1 MEIIKS
7 RFLSTRST
15 FKKWIVSES
24 SFLFRFKI
32 ILSQRRP
39 DQFAKWLDL
48 LQIRLLNGKLISVHR
63 LWISACVP
71 NLSWSAAKIVH
82 YDFWTFEME
91 RPFSLFCICQARWFN
106 AFSYVELD
114 FFKTFF
120 LFEFEFSIFLYIIS
134 EHKQWFGWCC
144 HWMRTNSCMEFIRRI
159 NSHHSD
165 MSWSVPEHIDHK
177 ANSFLL
183 PRHWSWNSV
192 YYVVKWMCLLLQ
204 QKPWVLVRDSFGFLM
219 NRFDSIPLFFFQGS
233 HWTAAIQ

>member
-1 MEIIKS
+1 MNFCLCAKFVLICSKDCTL
-7 RFLSTRST
+7 RFLDIRNGTAIFPILHMPSPVIQCVFVR
-15 FKKWIVSES
+15 WI
-24 SFLFRFKI
+24 RFFSNI
-32 ILSQRRP
+32 FPL
-39 DQFAKWLDL
+39 W
-48 LQIRLLNGKLISVHR
+48 IRL
-63 LWISACVP
+63 
-71 NLSWSAAKIVH
+71 
-82 YDFWTFEME
+82 
-91 RPFSLFCICQARWFN
+91 FN
-106 AFSYVELD
+106 YC
-114 FFKTFF
+114 F
-120 LFEFEFSIFLYIIS
+120 LCIIS